1 MNFIGGLPMKLKPGS
16 NSNELLGMTRS
27 EAKMYEY
34 DVPEE
39 NRIHINKEKIK
50 DLFMLTIA
58 LLGDY
63 AANFYKN
70 IDSQNSLD
78 ELKDNLVFSAQFF
91 DAYFNAQLQNKY
103 KDYYIIMGSAAYYL
117 CDYIGSAKVLSNRL
131 KSDELNLDVN
141 KLDLLLWSFLTNNF
155 STEINEGLYNTYINN
170 IIVSWQVFCST
181 GEDSEKIFYNL
192 DNLRKEIYKNGT
204 DRELLFIDILCA
216 IVKKKYLHTTWYTM
230 PLFTDIDKETW
241 KLILTKIDIKELWPS
256 QILIGNNEIFKGK
269 SATIQMPTSAGKTRA
284 TELIIRSAF
293 LANRT
298 NFAVIVAPFRALCHD
313 IQGDLQKAFYGEN
326 IEIDALSDVFQ
337 VDYQYENL
345 TEQKKILVLTPEKLL
360 YLLRHTPELS
370 QYIGLIIY
378 DEGHQFDSPSRGTNY
393 ELLLASLKLMLPE
406 HCQKILI
413 SAVMGN
419 ITDIDNWL
427 NGDNSVVIDGKNIA
441 STYRTI
447 AFTSWI
453 DTRGKIQFINNEY
466 PDQEEYYV
474 PRIIERQQLNKIGRE
489 RNDRFFP
496 QKNDSSSISL
506 YLGEKLVNQGSVAIF
521 CGQKRSIKNLCDQVN
536 DLLERQYNFNNIINC
551 SNLNEINK
559 IYNLYKANLGE
570 SSYTSASKIG
580 ILTHHRTIPQGLRL
594 SVEYAMKESLAKFVI
609 CTSTLAQGVNMPL
622 RYLIINSTHQGSD
635 SISVRDFQN
644 LIGRAGRAGMYTEG
658 SIIFANNLLYDSRRK
673 PKEQWRWERAK
684 ELINQN
690 NFESCNSTIFKI
702 FEPITNGLSYKN
714 ELKIRMNPLDFA
726 NAYINNEI
734 EKLINA
740 IMKHETIIKNKQD
753 IGFKREEVEFQCNE
767 KIYIIKNIES
777 FILAQIDF
785 QDDFDEDIQNL
796 AKSTLAYFL
805 GNSVQKE
812 QIIELFKLLG
822 KNILESTQDINQ
834 RKYFAKT
841 LYGINENIELQNWV
855 EENSQKLKSTENID
869 SFLELIFEKLMQYT
883 NSKFYNQCSQ
893 QNEVKEIIK
902 KWLGGEPYYK
912 ILEYLINKDIYR
924 KTQKRTY
931 EYQIDDIV
939 EFCESTLAYDGSLF
953 IGAVIELLPSIAC
966 GSDIT
971 NTIENLKLI
980 QKRFKYGLSSKL
992 EIILY
997 ELGFNERTIVQ
1008 ELSIYLNNI
1017 PETFIKKH
1025 IIKKYIHDNRERL
1038 RPIFTIYPSYFAE
1051 KMENI

>member
-1 MNFIGGLPMKLKPGS
+1 MKLKSGS
-16 NSNELLGMTRS
+16 NFNKLLSMTRS
-27 EAKMYEY
+27 EAKMCEY

-50 DLFMLTIA
+50 DLFILTIA

-63 AANFYKN
+63 SAEFYNNNDNDK
-70 IDSQNSLD
+70 DSLK

-91 DAYFNAQLQNKY
+91 DAYFNAKLQDENR
-103 KDYYIIMGSAAYYL
+103 DYYIIMGSTAYYL
-117 CDYIGSAKVLSNRL
+117 CDYMGSAKVLSNKL
-131 KSDELNLDVN
+131 TSNELNLDVN
-141 KLDLLLWSFLTNNF
+141 KLDLLLLSFLKNDF
-155 STEINEGLYNTYINN
+155 SIKIQESVYIKFINN
-170 IIVSWQVFCST
+170 ITSSWNLFCSN
-181 GEDSEKIFYNL
+181 GEHSENIFQNL
-192 DNLRKEIYKNGT
+192 DNLRKYIYKNGT

-216 IVKKKYLHTTWYTM
+216 VVKKKYLHTTWYTM

-241 KLILTKIDIKELWPS
+241 KPILNKIGIKELWPS
-256 QILIGNNEIFKGK
+256 QILIGNNGIFKGK
-269 SATIQMPTSAGKTRA
+269 SATIQMPTSAGKTKA

-293 LANRT
+293 LSDRT
-298 NFAVIVAPFRALCHD
+298 SLAIIVAPFRALCHD
-313 IQGDLQKAFYGEN
+313 IQDDLQKAFYQEN
-326 IEIDALSDVFQ
+326 IKIDELSDVYQ
-337 VDYQYENL
+337 VDYEL
-345 TEQKKILVLTPEKLL
+345 EDLKEQKKVLVLTPEKLL
-360 YLLRHTPELS
+360 YILRQNPELS
-370 QYIGLIIY
+370 QKIGLIIY

-393 ELLLASLKLMLPE
+393 ELLLASLKSMLPE
-406 HCQKILI
+406 LCQTILI

-419 ITDIDNWL
+419 INDINNWL
-427 NGDNSVVIDGKNIA
+427 NRDDATIVNGKDIA

-453 DTRGKIQFINNEY
+453 ETKGKIQFINQANPEI
-466 PDQEEYYV
+466 EEYYV
-474 PRIIERQQLNKIGRE
+474 PRIIEGQQLYRLGKE
-489 RNDRFFP
+489 RKDRYFP

-506 YLGEKLVNQGSVAIF
+506 YLGKKLVNQGSVAIF

-559 IYNLYKANLGE
+559 MYNLYMANLGE

-622 RYLIINSTHQGSD
+622 RYLIINNTHQGSD

-658 SIIFANNLLYDSRRK
+658 SIIFANNLLYDSRKK

-714 ELKIRMNPLDFA
+714 ERRIRMNPLDFA
-726 NAYINNEI
+726 NAYINNKIKE
-734 EKLINA
+734 LIDA
-740 IMKHETIIKNKQD
+740 IMKHETIIDNKQD
-753 IGFKREEVEFQCNE
+753 IGFKREKVEFQCNE
-767 KIYIIKNIES
+767 KICIIKNIES

-785 QDDFDEDIQNL
+785 QDNYEEEIKEL
-796 AKSTLAYFL
+796 ATSTLAYYL
-805 GNSVQKE
+805 GNLQQKE
-812 QIIELFKLLG
+812 QIIELFTLLG
-822 KNILESTQDINQ
+822 KHILESTKDINQ

-841 LYGINENIELQNWV
+841 LYGINENIELQKWI
-855 EENSQKLKSTENID
+855 EENYQNLANTEDIA

-912 ILEYLINKDIYR
+912 ILDYLINKEIYR
-924 KTQKRTY
+924 KTQKKTY

-939 EFCESTLAYDGSLF
+939 EFCESILSYDGSLF
-953 IGAVIELLPSIAC
+953 IGAVIELLSSIAC
-966 GSDIT
+966 SSDIT
-971 NTIENLKLI
+971 NTIKI
-980 QKRFKYGLSSKL
+980 
-992 EIILY
+992 
-997 ELGFNERTIVQ
+997 
-1008 ELSIYLNNI
+1008 
-1017 PETFIKKH
+1017 
-1025 IIKKYIHDNRERL
+1025 
-1038 RPIFTIYPSYFAE
+1038 
-1051 KMENI
+1051 